1 MILNTYESKNSRLVT
16 GTKTKVETRIKKE
29 KNKSSSSAIANLQT
43 KTIHIRNAELFKI
56 TLSTVSKVFSYLLL
70 LLLSVLFLLFILI
83 LHNTARRLL
92 RRWGNSRERLRKEN
106 TLKCFSTRR
115 RPAGRGCRSS
125 LVWRTPSSLWNH
137 TQQTVTS
144 SSCAMRSPPSNWMN
158 LWWWRCFSYLK
169 VCTSGTSLRLW
180 PLILWTS
187 LAAAFIIFSTLFS
200 CCCSSRVWR
209 EQKQRVFIPAGQL
222 YCDSKKRKKAP
233 SGGLSVSSA
242 HWEQTR
248 TQTLISPCNTW
259 TEAPREAWTLG
270 GKFTCFSAC
279 LRSSRKRSSSWT
291 QAGSSFWP
299 CCLAFSSC
307 VFSSRSTRS
316 SCASRACRV
325 RDTCRS
331 SSRSREVRSSPS
343 RPLTGTGG
351 WERMKGRG

>member
-1 MILNTYESKNSRLVT
+1 MLSLIYKQRLSTLEMLSSLKLLSPRFQRFFPTYYYYYYQCYFYYLFYFFIIPPDVCFVGEGTAGNDSGRKILWNASLHVVGRQVGDAGLRSCEERHLLSETTHSKQWHHHRARW
-16 GTKTKVETRIKKE
+16 GRH
-29 KNKSSSSAIANLQT
+29 LQT
-43 KTIHIRNAELFKI
+43 APR
-56 TLSTVSKVFSYLLL
+56 
-70 LLLSVLFLLFILI
+70 
-83 LHNTARRLL
+83 
-92 RRWGNSRERLRKEN
+92 
-106 TLKCFSTRR
+106 
-115 RPAGRGCRSS
+115 
-125 LVWRTPSSLWNH
+125 
-137 TQQTVTS
+137 
-144 SSCAMRSPPSNWMN
+144 MN

-233 SGGLSVSSA
+233 SGRLSVSSA